1 MSQDCGNSV
10 SIFLLHV
17 QNSLCV
23 SNGDLDLYTRLNA
36 DGGDLLDNLRGT
48 VQVDKTLVDPHLE
61 AIPGLGTLSTG
72 GLPGCDTQS
81 LKGDEN
87 IK

>member
-48 VQVDKTLVDPHLE
+48 VQVDQTLVDPHLE
-61 AIPGLGTLSTG
+61 TIPGLGAFSTG
-72 GLPGCDTQS
+72 CLSGGDAQS
-81 LKGDEN
+81 LKGHE
-87 IK
+87 KTK